1 MEVTEV
7 VIRTEGLTKL
17 YKGVPG
23 HPAASGAGRCAPGGK
38 IGYNR
43 E

>member
-17 YKGVPG
+17 YKGIPAR
-23 HPAASGAGRCAPGGK
+23 PAASGAGRRAP
-38 IGYNR
+38 
-43 E
+43 